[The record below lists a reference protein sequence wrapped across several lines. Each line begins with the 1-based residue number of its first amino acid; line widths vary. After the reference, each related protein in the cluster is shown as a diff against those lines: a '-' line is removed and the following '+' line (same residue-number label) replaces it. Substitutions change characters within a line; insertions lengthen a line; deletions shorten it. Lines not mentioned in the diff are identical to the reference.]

1 MWFVAKHEVENF
13 YVKVILRIILNA
25 YEASNIA
32 MQDAGLL
39 VLMNL
44 HISNIDYDNLTWKI

>member
-1 MWFVAKHEVENF
+1 MWFVAKHEVEDF
-13 YVKVILRIILNA
+13 YVEVILRIILNA

-32 MQDAGLL
+32 QDAGLL

-44 HISNIDYDNLTWKI
+44 YISDIDCDNLTWKI

>member
-1 MWFVAKHEVENF
+1 MWFVAKHEVEDF

-25 YEASNIA
+25 YEASNIV
-32 MQDAGLL
+32 QDAGLL

-44 HISNIDYDNLTWKI
+44 HISTIDCDNLPWKI

>member
-13 YVKVILRIILNA
+13 YVKVILRIILNV
-25 YEASNIA
+25 YKASNIA